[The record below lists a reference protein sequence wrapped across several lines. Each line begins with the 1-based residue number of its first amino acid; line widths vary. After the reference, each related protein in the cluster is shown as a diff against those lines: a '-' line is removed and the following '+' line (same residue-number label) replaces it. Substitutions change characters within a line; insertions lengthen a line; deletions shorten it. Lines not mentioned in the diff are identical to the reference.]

1 MEDNNKN
8 TEQSCKNA
16 VSGSID
22 ELLSKFDNGL
32 ELIMRGF
39 VIV

>member
-1 MEDNNKN
+1 MS
-8 TEQSCKNA
+8 QSCKNA

-32 ELIMRGF
+32 ELWNNA
-39 VIV
+39 VLLIV